1 MRRRKW
7 IWLLAIGC
15 GTAALA
21 ADTPYDSIVARN
33 AFGLRPAPLIQS
45 APSPQTVWTPPPDLK
60 ITGLIAVPPTRKVSF
75 YVIEHGKPPK
85 SYVLAE
91 GEQQDDIKVVTI
103 DAGSQTVRVKNQGV
117 YVILDFKTHGLSP
130 STDTIAANPG
140 TAR

>member
-1 MRRRKW
+1 MRLRKW
-7 IWLLAIGC
+7 IWLLAAGC

-33 AFGLRPAPLIQS
+33 AFGLRPAPLIQP
-45 APSPQTVWTPPPDLK
+45 ASPPQSVWTPPPDLK
-60 ITGLIAVPPTRKVSF
+60 ITGLIALPPTRKVSF
-75 YVIEHGKPPK
+75 YVVEHGKPPK

-130 STDTIAANPG
+130 STDAMPA
-140 TAR
+140 TAGPPR